1 MPAYLALPL
10 VFFAFLVGLNAGLF
24 GAVSDA
30 GVRGAWF
37 LPELGELKL
46 WWPSAP
52 WSGTRSMGV
61 IAQSSAEIGS
71 FCGVMAI
78 ALLLDVSSLEVA
90 RQKSGDLDQEF
101 RSNGL
106 ANLLASVLGGFGG
119 SLSMNACL
127 LLDESGATTRWAGAI
142 VGLGC
147 ALILFSG
154 VDVGATVPKAILA
167 GMLIYLGAVILIEL
181 WNAPPTVHGWN
192 GA

>member
-1 MPAYLALPL
+1 M
-10 VFFAFLVGLNAGLF
+10 
-24 GAVSDA
+24 
-30 GVRGAWF
+30 
-37 LPELGELKL
+37 
-46 WWPSAP
+46 
-52 WSGTRSMGV
+52 

-119 SLSMNACL
+119 SLSMNGCL

-142 VGLGC
+142 VGMVC

-154 VDVGATVPKAILA
+154 ADVGSVVPKAILG
-167 GMLIYLGAVILIEL
+167 GMLVYLGVDDHHRAMGSRRRK
-181 WNAPPTVHGWN
+181 APGWN
-192 GA
+192 GR